1 MADGGGAGLTR
12 VDFYV
17 TPNSESL
24 ARERLACRI
33 AEKAFRL
40 GHRLHVHLADET
52 SLDTFDGL
60 LWTFRDVSFLPHARP
75 GADDAVRITLDT
87 QAVPEPVPD
96 LLINL
101 SAEIPGFF
109 SRFERVAEIV
119 SGDPSVR
126 ETGREH
132 FRFYRDRGYP
142 LQHHEV

>member
-1 MADGGGAGLTR
+1 VTR

-17 TPNSESL
+17 TAADGPL

-40 GHRLHVHLADET
+40 GHRLHIHANGEPDLPRLDE
-52 SLDTFDGL
+52 L
-60 LWTFRDVSFLPHARP
+60 LWTFRDISFLPHARL
-75 GADDAVRITLDT
+75 GADEDAPITLGCT
-87 QAVPEPVPD
+87 TAPEKPPE

-101 SAEIPGFF
+101 AAEIPSFF

-119 SGDPSVR
+119 SGDAEVR
-126 ETGREH
+126 RQGRDH

-142 LQHHEV
+142 LHHHDIR